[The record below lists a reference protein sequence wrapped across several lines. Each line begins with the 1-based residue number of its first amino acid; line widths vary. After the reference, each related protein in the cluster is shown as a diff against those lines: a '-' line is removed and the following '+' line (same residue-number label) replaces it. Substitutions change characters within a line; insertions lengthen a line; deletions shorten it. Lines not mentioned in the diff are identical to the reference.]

1 MFLPPLLAQ
10 ALEGEYV
17 RCASVHAT
25 PRSAETGELTMISTP
40 DGSCA
45 ADWTVSASPIRGR
58 DEQLETI
65 TGFLDRVRAG
75 VGGVA
80 IIEGAAGLGKTRL
93 LAAARA
99 TAGSLSFRT
108 GLGAAEPGH
117 SPVELAVLMEALFGG
132 AEPLVE
138 RSALGS
144 RDGSREE
151 PFWLL
156 QDVQTLM
163 ERAALRQPLLVCLDD
178 VQWADA
184 GCGFALRMLTQWL
197 APLPVA
203 WLIAVRPNQGAPQIR
218 RALAELATAGAA
230 TIRLTPLKASA
241 VAEVAADVLGAPAG
255 GDLLRTLAD
264 VQGNPFLIVDL
275 LAGLREENLVRV
287 VDGRARLAENRVP
300 HRLEDSMRRR
310 LARTTPAGER
320 VVTAAASLA
329 RQFTLSQIAA
339 MTRIPVTDLVDPVR
353 EVIDAGIFVE
363 AGGRLAFQHDLAREA
378 VRSAVPG
385 AVRRALDREAADV
398 LLASGALPVEVAAQL
413 AASAEP
419 GDVAAVRALAE
430 AAEALG
436 MTDPGASAD
445 IASVALSLLP
455 SRHPLRGPLVA
466 RRTVSLF
473 AAGRSKEARAFAD
486 NALRHSLP
494 AEQEADVRLSLA
506 AMFAISADDRAD
518 NARQGLSLTGLSA
531 DTRARLWTSLFH
543 NLVVASRLDE
553 GLAIESEVRTSVLAS
568 ASTDLAAQYFF
579 QIGRSAME
587 YQLGRFEIALR
598 LLQDVDPERLA
609 GFDDPRERL
618 THSYRSWLLS
628 ALDRVDEASA
638 VAEDGLASAQRD
650 RQNWAVHVFETW
662 HGRHLLHLG
671 RLDEANAVLE
681 GRFHLADAHLIVGVL
696 DAAAVVAVGR
706 TKLHIGD
713 ERGAREVAEI
723 AKVMLTATA
732 PVVRRHAAWYL
743 AVHASTAGDLDQ
755 AHRWLCAL
763 GETERLS
770 LFPLFP
776 MEAADDPLLV
786 RMALTAGDEE
796 LAKAV
801 TELAAR
807 RHELNPGVPSI
818 AAAAAH
824 TRGLLSQSGPDLEQA
839 AAILATCPRPL
850 ALAAALEDLGCAR
863 LADGD
868 HSGAADA
875 FDRVLRICVEAG
887 AERDAA
893 RARKRLRELG
903 IRRRVLPL
911 DRPKLGWESLTDA
924 ELQVARL
931 AAAGYT
937 NRGIAD
943 RLFVSPHTVNTHL
956 RHVFDK
962 LDIRSRVDLTRVVEH
977 HS

>member
-1 MFLPPLLAQ
+1 
-10 ALEGEYV
+10 
-17 RCASVHAT
+17 
-25 PRSAETGELTMISTP
+25 MISVAGASGAGP
-40 DGSCA
+40 SN
-45 ADWTVSASPIRGR
+45 VSSAPIRGR
-58 DEQLETI
+58 DEQLQMI
-65 TGFLDRVRAG
+65 AGFLERVRAG

-80 IIEGAAGLGKTRL
+80 IIEAAAGLGKTRL

-99 TAGSLSFRT
+99 TARTLSFRT

-117 SPVELAVLMEALFGG
+117 SSVELAVLMEALFGG
-132 AEPLVE
+132 AESLVD
-138 RSALGS
+138 RTALGS
-144 RDGSREE
+144 RDRSREE

-156 QDVQTLM
+156 QDVQTLL
-163 ERAALRQPLLVCLDD
+163 ERGALRQPLLVCLDD

-197 APLPVA
+197 ASLPVA
-203 WLIAVRPNQGAPQIR
+203 WLIAVRPNQGVPQVR
-218 RALAELATAGAA
+218 RALAELTTAGAA
-230 TIRLTPLKASA
+230 TIPLAPLTASA
-241 VAEVAADVLGAPAG
+241 VAQVAGDVLGAPAG

-264 VQGNPFLIVDL
+264 VRGNPFLIVDL
-275 LAGLREENLVRV
+275 LTGLREENLVRV

-310 LARTTPAGER
+310 LSRTTPAGER
-320 VVTAAASLA
+320 VVTVAASLA
-329 RQFTLSQIAA
+329 RQFTLDQVAAIA
-339 MTRIPVTDLVDPVR
+339 RIPIADLVDPVR

-363 AGGRLAFQHDLAREA
+363 EGGRLAFQHDLAREA

-385 AVRRALDREAADV
+385 TVRRALDRAAADV
-398 LLASGALPVEVAAQL
+398 LLAGGALPVEVAAQL

-419 GDVAAVRALAE
+419 GDVTAVRALAE

-436 MTDPGASAD
+436 MTDPSASAD
-445 IASVALSLLP
+445 IAGVALSLVP
-455 SRHPLRGPLVA
+455 SRHSLRGPLVA

-486 NALRHSLP
+486 NALRQSLP

-518 NARQGLSLTGLSA
+518 NARQGLSLTGLNA
-531 DTRARLWTSLFH
+531 DTRARLWASLFH
-543 NLVVASRLDE
+543 NLMVGGRLDE
-553 GLAIESEVRTSVLAS
+553 GLAIESEVRANVD
-568 ASTDLAAQYFF
+568 ASTDLAARYFF

-587 YQLGRFEIALR
+587 YQLGRFEPSLR
-598 LLQDVDPERLA
+598 LLQGVNPERLA

-618 THSYRSWLLS
+618 THSYRSWILS
-628 ALDRVDEASA
+628 ALDRVDEAIA
-638 VAEDGLASAQRD
+638 VAEDGLVSAQRD
-650 RQNWAVHVFETW
+650 RQHWAVHVFETW
-662 HGRHLLHLG
+662 KGRHLLQLG

-696 DAAAVVAVGR
+696 DAAAVVALGR
-706 TKLHIGD
+706 TKLHLGD
-713 ERGAREVAEI
+713 ERGAHEVAEI
-723 AKVMLTATA
+723 AKVMLTTTA
-732 PVVRRHAAWYL
+732 PVVRGLAAWYL
-743 AVHASTAGDLDQ
+743 AVHALAGGDPGQ

-776 MEAADDPLLV
+776 MEVADDPLLV
-786 RMALTAGDEE
+786 RMALAAGDAE

-801 TELAAR
+801 AELAAGR
-807 RHELNPGVPSI
+807 YELNPGVPSVAG
-818 AAAAAH
+818 AALH
-824 TRGLLSQSGPDLEQA
+824 TRGLLSDSRPDLEQA
-839 AAILATCPRPL
+839 VAILATCPRPL

-868 HSGAADA
+868 RGGAVDA
-875 FDRVLRICVEAG
+875 FDRVLRICIDAG
-887 AERDAA
+887 AARDAA
-893 RARKRLRELG
+893 RARMRLRELG
-903 IRRRVLPL
+903 VRRRVGSL
-911 DRPKLGWESLTDA
+911 DRPKLGWESLTAA

-931 AAAGYT
+931 AAAGFT

-962 LDIRSRVDLTRVVEH
+962 LDIRSRVDLTRIAER

>member
-1 MFLPPLLAQ
+1 
-10 ALEGEYV
+10 
-17 RCASVHAT
+17 
-25 PRSAETGELTMISTP
+25 MISTP
-40 DGSCA
+40 H
-45 ADWTVSASPIRGR
+45 VSGASPIRGR
-58 DEQLETI
+58 DEQLHMI
-65 TGFLDRVRAG
+65 TGFLERVRAG
-75 VGGVA
+75 AGGVA

-93 LAAARA
+93 LAAARS
-99 TAGSLSFRT
+99 TARGLSFRT

-117 SPVELAVLMEALFGG
+117 SSVELAVLMEALFGG
-132 AEPLVE
+132 AESLIE
-138 RSALGS
+138 RNALGS
-144 RDGSREE
+144 HDGSREE
-151 PFWLL
+151 SFWLL

-197 APLPVA
+197 ASLPVA
-203 WLIAVRPNQGAPQIR
+203 WLIAVRPDQGAPQIR
-218 RALAELATAGAA
+218 RALAELTAAGAA
-230 TIRLTPLKASA
+230 TIRLTPLPASA
-241 VAEVAADVLGAPAG
+241 VAQVAADVLGAPAG

-264 VQGNPFLIVDL
+264 GQGNPFLVVDL

-310 LARTTPAGER
+310 LSRTTPAGER
-320 VVTAAASLA
+320 VVTVAASLA

-339 MTRIPVTDLVDPVR
+339 MARIGVADLVDPVR
-353 EVIDAGIFVE
+353 EVIDAGIFIE

-378 VRSAVPG
+378 VRSAIPG

-445 IASVALSLLP
+445 MASVALSLLP
-455 SRHPLRGPLVA
+455 SRNPLRGPLVA

-486 NALRHSLP
+486 NALRQSLP
-494 AEQEADVRLSLA
+494 ADQEADVRLSLA

-543 NLVVASRLDE
+543 NLMVASRLDE
-553 GLAIESEVRTSVLAS
+553 GLAIESEVRASVC

-587 YQLGRFEIALR
+587 YQLGRFELSLR
-598 LLQDVDPERLA
+598 LLQGVDPEVLA

-628 ALDRVDEASA
+628 ALDRADEAIA

-662 HGRHLLHLG
+662 KGQHLLHLG

-696 DAAAVVAVGR
+696 DAASVVALGR

-713 ERGAREVAEI
+713 ERGADEVAEI
-723 AKVMLTATA
+723 AKVMLTTTA

-743 AVHASTAGDLDQ
+743 AVHAMTAGDPDQ
-755 AHRWLCAL
+755 AYRWLCAL

-776 MEAADDPLLV
+776 MEVADDPLLV
-786 RMALTAGDEE
+786 RMALTAGDSE

-807 RHELNPGVPSI
+807 RHELNPGVASM
-818 AAAAAH
+818 AGAAAH
-824 TRGLLSQSGPDLEQA
+824 TRGLLSQSRPDLEQA
-839 AAILATCPRPL
+839 AAILAPGPRPL
-850 ALAAALEDLGCAR
+850 ALAAVLEDLGGIR

-868 HSGAADA
+868 RRGAVDA
-875 FDRVLRICVEAG
+875 FERVLRICVDAG
-887 AERDAA
+887 AARDAA

-903 IRRRVLPL
+903 IRRRIQAL
-911 DRPKLGWESLTDA
+911 DRPRLGWESLTDA
-924 ELQVARL
+924 ELAVARL
-931 AAAGYT
+931 AAAGRT

-977 HS
+977 HSR

>member
-1 MFLPPLLAQ
+1 M
-10 ALEGEYV
+10 
-17 RCASVHAT
+17 
-25 PRSAETGELTMISTP
+25 
-40 DGSCA
+40 
-45 ADWTVSASPIRGR
+45 VSAAQGPGAGGSIVSGAGSSSPIRGR
-58 DEQLETI
+58 DEQLQLI
-65 TGFLDRVRAG
+65 TGFLERVRAG

-99 TAGSLSFRT
+99 TARTLCFRT

-117 SPVELAVLMEALFGG
+117 SSVELAVLMEALFGG
-132 AEPLVE
+132 AESLVE
-138 RSALGS
+138 RAALGS
-144 RDGSREE
+144 RDRSREE

-156 QDVQTLM
+156 QDLQTLL
-163 ERAALRQPLLVCLDD
+163 ERAALRQPLLICLDD
-178 VQWADA
+178 VQWADP

-197 APLPVA
+197 VSLPVA

-218 RALAELATAGAA
+218 RALAELTTAGAA
-230 TIRLTPLKASA
+230 TIRLTPLSASA
-241 VAEVAADVLGAPAG
+241 VAEVAADVLGAPVG

-275 LAGLREENLVRV
+275 LAGLREENLVSV
-287 VDGRARLAENRVP
+287 ADGRARLMENRVP

-310 LARTTPAGER
+310 LSRTTPAGER
-320 VVTAAASLA
+320 VGISAASLA
-329 RQFTLSQIAA
+329 RQFTLNQIAA
-339 MTRIPVTDLVDPVR
+339 LARIPVADLVDPVR

-363 AGGRLAFQHDLAREA
+363 ADGRLAFQHDLAREA
-378 VRSAVPG
+378 VRNVVPD
-385 AVRRALDREAADV
+385 AIRRALDREAADV
-398 LLASGALPVEVAAQL
+398 LLADGALPVEVAAQL

-419 GDVAAVRALAE
+419 GDVAAVRALAD
-430 AAEALG
+430 AAESLG
-436 MTDPGASAD
+436 VTDPSASAD
-445 IASVALSLLP
+445 IASVALSLAP

-486 NALRHSLP
+486 NALRQSLP

-518 NARQGLSLTGLSA
+518 NARQGLSLAGLSA
-531 DTRARLWTSLFH
+531 DTRARLWASLFH
-543 NLVVASRLDE
+543 NLLVAGRLDE
-553 GLAIESEVRTSVLAS
+553 GLAIESEVRANVL

-587 YQLGRFEIALR
+587 YQLGRFELSLQ
-598 LLQDVDPERLA
+598 LLGGVDPERLA

-618 THSYRSWLLS
+618 THSYRSWVLS
-628 ALDRVDEASA
+628 ALDRVDEAIA

-650 RQNWAVHVFETW
+650 RQNWALHVFETW
-662 HGRHLLHLG
+662 KGRHLLHLG

-681 GRFHLADAHLIVGVL
+681 GRFRLADAHLIVGVL
-696 DAAAVVAVGR
+696 DAAGVVALGR
-706 TKLHIGD
+706 TKLHVGD
-713 ERGAREVAEI
+713 ERGANEVAET
-723 AKVMLTATA
+723 AKVMLAATA
-732 PVVRRHAAWYL
+732 PVVRRLGAWYL
-743 AVHASTAGDLDQ
+743 AVHSMASGEPRQ

-763 GETERLS
+763 GETERMS

-786 RMALTAGDEE
+786 RMALAAGDLE

-801 TELAAR
+801 AELAAR
-807 RHELNPGVPSI
+807 RYELNPGVPSM
-818 AAAAAH
+818 AGAAAH
-824 TRGLLSQSGPDLEQA
+824 ARGLLNDSRQDLEQA
-839 AAILATCPRPL
+839 AGILVTCPRPM

-868 HSGAADA
+868 RSGAVDA
-875 FDRVLRICVEAG
+875 FDRVLRICLDTG
-887 AERDAA
+887 AARDAA
-893 RARKRLRELG
+893 RTRKRLRELG
-903 IRRRVLPL
+903 IRRRVQSL

-924 ELQVARL
+924 ELNVARL

-943 RLFVSPHTVNTHL
+943 KLFVSPHTVNTHL

-962 LDIRSRVDLTRVVEH
+962 LDVRSRVDLTRTAER

>member
-1 MFLPPLLAQ
+1 
-10 ALEGEYV
+10 
-17 RCASVHAT
+17 
-25 PRSAETGELTMISTP
+25 MISTP
-40 DGSCA
+40 H
-45 ADWTVSASPIRGR
+45 VSGASPIRGR
-58 DEQLETI
+58 DEQLQMI
-65 TGFLDRVRAG
+65 TGFLERVRAG
-75 VGGVA
+75 AGGVA

-93 LAAARA
+93 LAAAQA
-99 TAGSLSFRT
+99 TARVLSFRT

-117 SPVELAVLMEALFGG
+117 SSVELAVLMEALFGG
-132 AEPLVE
+132 AESLVE
-138 RSALGS
+138 RNAL
-144 RDGSREE
+144 DGSREE
-151 PFWLL
+151 LFWLL

-218 RALAELATAGAA
+218 RALAELTTAGAA
-230 TIRLTPLKASA
+230 TIRLTPLTASA

-310 LARTTPAGER
+310 LSRTTPAGER
-320 VVTAAASLA
+320 VVTVAASLA
-329 RQFTLSQIAA
+329 RQFTLNQIAA
-339 MTRIPVTDLVDPVR
+339 MTGIGVADLVDPVR
-353 EVIDAGIFVE
+353 EVIDAGIFIE
-363 AGGRLAFQHDLAREA
+363 AGARLAFQHDLAREA
-378 VRSAVPG
+378 VRRAIPD

-445 IASVALSLLP
+445 MASVALSLLP
-455 SRHPLRGPLVA
+455 SRNPLRGPLVA

-486 NALRHSLP
+486 NALRQSLP

-543 NLVVASRLDE
+543 NLMVASRLDE
-553 GLAIESEVRTSVLAS
+553 GLAIESEVRASVGAG
-568 ASTDLAAQYFF
+568 TDLAAQYFF

-587 YQLGRFEIALR
+587 YQLGRFELSLR
-598 LLQDVDPERLA
+598 LLQGVDPAVLA

-628 ALDRVDEASA
+628 ALDRVDEAIA
-638 VAEDGLASAQRD
+638 VAEDGLACAQRD

-662 HGRHLLHLG
+662 NGRNLLHLG
-671 RLDEANAVLE
+671 RLDEANAMLE

-696 DAAAVVAVGR
+696 DAASVVALGR

-713 ERGAREVAEI
+713 ERGAHEVAEI
-723 AKVMLTATA
+723 AKVMLTTTA

-743 AVHASTAGDLDQ
+743 AVHAMTAGDPDR

-786 RMALTAGDEE
+786 RMALAAGDSE

-807 RHELNPGVPSI
+807 RHELSPGVASM
-818 AAAAAH
+818 AGAAAH
-824 TRGLLSQSGPDLEQA
+824 TRGLLNESRPDLEQA
-839 AAILATCPRPL
+839 AAILASGPRPL
-850 ALAAALEDLGCAR
+850 ALAAVLEDLGGIR
-863 LADGD
+863 LAEGD
-868 HSGAADA
+868 RSGAADA
-875 FDRVLRICVEAG
+875 FDRVLRICVDAG
-887 AERDAA
+887 AARDAA
-893 RARKRLRELG
+893 RVRKRLRELG
-903 IRRRVLPL
+903 IRRRVQAL
-911 DRPKLGWESLTDA
+911 DRPKQGWESLTDA

-931 AAAGYT
+931 AAAGCT

-977 HS
+977 HP

>member
-1 MFLPPLLAQ
+1 MIAGV
-10 ALEGEYV
+10 LE
-17 RCASVHAT
+17 
-25 PRSAETGELTMISTP
+25 
-40 DGSCA
+40 
-45 ADWTVSASPIRGR
+45 
-58 DEQLETI
+58 
-65 TGFLDRVRAG
+65 RVRSG
-75 VGGVA
+75 VGGVV

-93 LAAARA
+93 LAEARA
-99 TAGSLSFRT
+99 TARTLSFRT

-117 SPVELAVLMEALFGG
+117 SSVQLAVLMEALFGG
-132 AEPLVE
+132 AESLLE
-138 RSALGS
+138 RAALGS

-197 APLPVA
+197 ASLPIA

-218 RALAELATAGAA
+218 RALAELTTAGAA
-230 TIRLTPLKASA
+230 TIHLTPLPASA
-241 VAEVAADVLGAPAG
+241 VAQVAADTLGAPAG
-255 GDLLRTLAD
+255 GDLLRTLAGG
-264 VQGNPFLIVDL
+264 QGNPFLIVDL
-275 LAGLREENLVRV
+275 LAGLREENLVSV
-287 VDGRARLAENRVP
+287 ADGRARLVENRVP

-310 LARTTPAGER
+310 LSRTTPAGER
-320 VVTAAASLA
+320 VVTVAASLA
-329 RQFTLSQIAA
+329 RQFTLSQISA
-339 MTRIPVTDLVDPVR
+339 MARLPVADLVEPIR
-353 EVIDAGIFVE
+353 EILDAGIFIE

-378 VRSAVPG
+378 ARNAVPD

-398 LLASGALPVEVAAQL
+398 LLAGGALPVEVAAQL
-413 AASAEP
+413 AASAEA
-419 GDVAAVRALAE
+419 GDVAAVRALAD
-430 AAEALG
+430 AAESLG
-436 MTDPGASAD
+436 MTDPSASAD
-445 IASVALSLLP
+445 IASVALSLAP

-486 NALRHSLP
+486 AALRQSLP
-494 AEQEADVRLSLA
+494 AEQEAEVRLSLA

-518 NARQGLSLTGLSA
+518 NAREGLSLTGLSA
-531 DTRARLWTSLFH
+531 DTRARLWASLFH
-543 NLVVASRLDE
+543 NLLVAGRLDE
-553 GLAIESEVRTSVLAS
+553 GLAIESEVGANVL

-587 YQLGRFEIALR
+587 YQLGRFESALR
-598 LLQDVDPERLA
+598 LVGGVDPGQLA

-618 THSYRSWLLS
+618 AHSYRSWVLS
-628 ALDRVDEASA
+628 ALDRVDEAMA

-662 HGRHLLHLG
+662 KGRHLLHLG

-696 DAAAVVAVGR
+696 DAAAVVTLGR
-706 TKLHIGD
+706 AKLHIGD
-713 ERGAREVAEI
+713 EHGAQEVAKI
-723 AKVMLTATA
+723 AQVMLETTA
-732 PVVRRHAAWYL
+732 PVVRRLAAWYL
-743 AVHASTAGDLDQ
+743 AVHAMASGPPEQ

-763 GETERLS
+763 GETQRLS

-786 RMALTAGDEE
+786 RMALAAGDAE

-801 TELAAR
+801 AGLAAR
-807 RHELNPGVPSI
+807 RYEINPAVPSV
-818 AAAAAH
+818 AGAAAH
-824 TRGLLSQSGPDLEQA
+824 TRGLLNNSRQDLEQA
-839 AAILATCPRPL
+839 VEFLVTGPRPM

-863 LADGD
+863 LDDGD
-868 HSGAADA
+868 RSGAVDA
-875 FDRVLRICVEAG
+875 FDRVLRICLDTG
-887 AERDAA
+887 AARDAA

-903 IRRRVLPL
+903 IRRRVQSL

-924 ELQVARL
+924 ELEVARL

-962 LDIRSRVDLTRVVEH
+962 LEIRSRVDLTRIAERH
-977 HS
+977 A

>member
-1 MFLPPLLAQ
+1 
-10 ALEGEYV
+10 
-17 RCASVHAT
+17 
-25 PRSAETGELTMISTP
+25 MISTP
-40 DGSCA
+40 QVPG
-45 ADWTVSASPIRGR
+45 ASPIRGR
-58 DEQLETI
+58 DEQLQMI
-65 TGFLDRVRAG
+65 TGFLERVRAG
-75 VGGVA
+75 AGGVA

-99 TAGSLSFRT
+99 TARTLSFRT

-117 SPVELAVLMEALFGG
+117 SSVELAVLMEALFGG
-132 AEPLVE
+132 AESLVE
-138 RSALGS
+138 RKALGS
-144 RDGSREE
+144 RDGSRSREE
-151 PFWLL
+151 SFWLL

-197 APLPVA
+197 APWPVA

-218 RALAELATAGAA
+218 RALAELTTAGAA
-230 TIRLTPLKASA
+230 TIRLAPLTASA
-241 VAEVAADVLGAPAG
+241 VAELAADVLGAPAG

-287 VDGRARLAENRVP
+287 VDGRAKMAGNRVP

-310 LARTTPAGER
+310 LSRTTAAGER
-320 VVTAAASLA
+320 VVTVAASLA
-329 RQFTLSQIAA
+329 RQFTLGQIAA
-339 MTRIPVTDLVDPVR
+339 MARIGVADLVDPVR

-363 AGGRLAFQHDLAREA
+363 VGGRLAFQHDLAREA
-378 VRSAVPG
+378 VRSAIPD

-445 IASVALSLLP
+445 IASVALALLP

-486 NALRHSLP
+486 NALRQSLP

-506 AMFAISADDRAD
+506 AMFAISADDRAET
-518 NARQGLSLTGLSA
+518 ARQGLSLTGLSA
-531 DTRARLWTSLFH
+531 DTRARLQASLFH
-543 NLVVASRLDE
+543 NLMVASRLDE
-553 GLAIESEVRTSVLAS
+553 GLAIESEVRTSVG

-587 YQLGRFEIALR
+587 YQLGRFEHSLQ
-598 LLQDVDPERLA
+598 LLQDVDAEVLA

-618 THSYRSWLLS
+618 TRSYRSWLLS
-628 ALDRVDEASA
+628 ALDRVDEAKA

-662 HGRHLLHLG
+662 NGRNLLHLG
-671 RLDEANAVLE
+671 RLDEANAMLE
-681 GRFHLADAHLIVGVL
+681 GRFHLADAQLIVGVL
-696 DAAAVVAVGR
+696 DAASVVALGR

-713 ERGAREVAEI
+713 ERGAQEVAEI
-723 AKVMLTATA
+723 AKVMLTTTA

-743 AVHASTAGDLDQ
+743 AVQAMTAGHPDQ

-763 GETERLS
+763 GEAERLS

-776 MEAADDPLLV
+776 MEAADDSLLV
-786 RMALTAGDEE
+786 RMALAAGDSE
-796 LAKAV
+796 LAKGV

-807 RHELNPGVPSI
+807 RHELNPGVASI
-818 AAAAAH
+818 AGAAAH
-824 TRGLLSQSGPDLEQA
+824 TRGLLSQSRPDLEQA
-839 AAILATCPRPL
+839 AAILAPGPRPL
-850 ALAAALEDLGCAR
+850 ALAAVLEDLGSAR
-863 LADGD
+863 LAGGD
-868 HSGAADA
+868 RSGAVDA
-875 FDRVLRICVEAG
+875 FDRVLRICVDAG
-887 AERDAA
+887 AARDAA

-903 IRRRVLPL
+903 IRRRVQAL
-911 DRPKLGWESLTDA
+911 DRPKLGWESLTGA
-924 ELQVARL
+924 ELAVARL

-962 LDIRSRVDLTRVVEH
+962 LDIRSRVDLTRVVGH

>member
-1 MFLPPLLAQ
+1 
-10 ALEGEYV
+10 
-17 RCASVHAT
+17 
-25 PRSAETGELTMISTP
+25 
-40 DGSCA
+40 
-45 ADWTVSASPIRGR
+45 
-58 DEQLETI
+58 
-65 TGFLDRVRAG
+65 
-75 VGGVA
+75 
-80 IIEGAAGLGKTRL
+80 
-93 LAAARA
+93 
-99 TAGSLSFRT
+99 
-108 GLGAAEPGH
+108 
-117 SPVELAVLMEALFGG
+117 
-132 AEPLVE
+132 
-138 RSALGS
+138 
-144 RDGSREE
+144 
-151 PFWLL
+151 
-156 QDVQTLM
+156 
-163 ERAALRQPLLVCLDD
+163 
-178 VQWADA
+178 
-184 GCGFALRMLTQWL
+184 
-197 APLPVA
+197 
-203 WLIAVRPNQGAPQIR
+203 
-218 RALAELATAGAA
+218 
-230 TIRLTPLKASA
+230 
-241 VAEVAADVLGAPAG
+241 
-255 GDLLRTLAD
+255 LAD

-287 VDGRARLAENRVP
+287 IDGRARLAENRVP

-310 LARTTPAGER
+310 LSRTTPAGER
-320 VVTAAASLA
+320 VVTVAASLA

-339 MTRIPVTDLVDPVR
+339 MARIGVADLVDPVR
-353 EVIDAGIFVE
+353 EVIDAGIFVGV
-363 AGGRLAFQHDLAREA
+363 GGRLAFQHDLAREA
-378 VRSAVPG
+378 VRSAIPD

-445 IASVALSLLP
+445 IASVALALLP

-486 NALRHSLP
+486 NALRQSLP

-506 AMFAISADDRAD
+506 AMFAISADDRAET
-518 NARQGLSLTGLSA
+518 ARQGLSLTGLSA

-543 NLVVASRLDE
+543 NLMVASRLDE
-553 GLAIESEVRTSVLAS
+553 GLAIESEVRTSVS
-568 ASTDLAAQYFF
+568 AGTDVAAQYFF

-587 YQLGRFEIALR
+587 YQLGRFEPSLQ
-598 LLQDVDPERLA
+598 LLQGVDPEVLA

-618 THSYRSWLLS
+618 TRSYRSWLLS
-628 ALDRVDEASA
+628 ALDRVDEAIA

-662 HGRHLLHLG
+662 NGRNLLHLG

-696 DAAAVVAVGR
+696 DAASVVALGR

-713 ERGAREVAEI
+713 ERGAHEVAEI
-723 AKVMLTATA
+723 AKVMLTTTA

-743 AVHASTAGDLDQ
+743 AVHAMTAGDPDQ

-763 GETERLS
+763 GEAERLS

-786 RMALTAGDEE
+786 RMALAAGDSE

-801 TELAAR
+801 TKLAAR
-807 RHELNPGVPSI
+807 RHELNPGVASI
-818 AAAAAH
+818 AGAAAY
-824 TRGLLSQSGPDLEQA
+824 TRGLLSQSRPDLEQA
-839 AAILATCPRPL
+839 AAILAPGPRPL
-850 ALAAALEDLGCAR
+850 ALAAVLEDLGGIR

-868 HSGAADA
+868 RSGAVDA
-875 FDRVLRICVEAG
+875 FDRVLQICVDAG
-887 AERDAA
+887 AARDAA

-903 IRRRVLPL
+903 IRRRVQAL

-924 ELQVARL
+924 ELQVAHL
-931 AAAGYT
+931 AAAGCT

>member
-1 MFLPPLLAQ
+1 
-10 ALEGEYV
+10 
-17 RCASVHAT
+17 
-25 PRSAETGELTMISTP
+25 MISTP
-40 DGSCA
+40 HVSGAGDSTG
-45 ADWTVSASPIRGR
+45 SASPIRGR
-58 DEQLETI
+58 DEQLQMI
-65 TGFLDRVRAG
+65 TGFLERVRAG
-75 VGGVA
+75 AGGVA

-93 LAAARA
+93 LTAARV
-99 TAGSLSFRT
+99 TARALSFRT

-132 AEPLVE
+132 TESLVE
-138 RSALGS
+138 RNAFGS

-197 APLPVA
+197 ASLPVA
-203 WLIAVRPNQGAPQIR
+203 WLIAIRPDQGAPQIR
-218 RALAELATAGAA
+218 RALAELTTAGAA
-230 TIRLTPLKASA
+230 TIRLTPLAASA

-264 VQGNPFLIVDL
+264 VQGNPFLVVDL

-310 LARTTPAGER
+310 LSRTTPAGER
-320 VVTAAASLA
+320 VVTVAASLA
-329 RQFTLSQIAA
+329 RQFTLGQIAA
-339 MTRIPVTDLVDPVR
+339 MARIGVADLVDPVR
-353 EVIDAGIFVE
+353 EVIDAGIFIE

-378 VRSAVPG
+378 VRSAIPG

-445 IASVALSLLP
+445 MASVALSLLP
-455 SRHPLRGPLVA
+455 SRNPLRGPLVA

-486 NALRHSLP
+486 NALRQSLP

-543 NLVVASRLDE
+543 NLMVASRLDE
-553 GLAIESEVRTSVLAS
+553 GLAIEAEVRASVC

-587 YQLGRFEIALR
+587 YQLGRFELSLR
-598 LLQDVDPERLA
+598 LLQGVDPEVLA

-628 ALDRVDEASA
+628 ALDRADEAIA

-662 HGRHLLHLG
+662 KGQHLLHLG

-696 DAAAVVAVGR
+696 DAASVVAVGR

-713 ERGAREVAEI
+713 ERGADEVAEI
-723 AKVMLTATA
+723 AKVMLTTTA

-743 AVHASTAGDLDQ
+743 AVHAMTAGDPDQ

-776 MEAADDPLLV
+776 MEVADDPLLV
-786 RMALTAGDEE
+786 RMALTAGDSE

-807 RHELNPGVPSI
+807 RHELNPGVASM
-818 AAAAAH
+818 AGAAAH
-824 TRGLLSQSGPDLEQA
+824 TRGLLSRSRPDLEQA
-839 AAILATCPRPL
+839 AAILAPGPRPL
-850 ALAAALEDLGCAR
+850 ALAAVLEDLGGIR

-868 HSGAADA
+868 RRGAADA
-875 FDRVLRICVEAG
+875 FERVLRICV
-887 AERDAA
+887 D
-893 RARKRLRELG
+893 
-903 IRRRVLPL
+903 
-911 DRPKLGWESLTDA
+911 
-924 ELQVARL
+924 
-931 AAAGYT
+931 
-937 NRGIAD
+937 
-943 RLFVSPHTVNTHL
+943 
-956 RHVFDK
+956 
-962 LDIRSRVDLTRVVEH
+962 
-977 HS
+977 

>member
-1 MFLPPLLAQ
+1 M
-10 ALEGEYV
+10 
-17 RCASVHAT
+17 
-25 PRSAETGELTMISTP
+25 
-40 DGSCA
+40 
-45 ADWTVSASPIRGR
+45 VSATQGSGAGGSVVSNNGTPSPIRGR
-58 DEQLETI
+58 DEQLQVI
-65 TGFLDRVRAG
+65 AGFLERVRAG
-75 VGGVA
+75 AGGVA

-99 TAGSLSFRT
+99 TAGTLSFRT

-117 SPVELAVLMEALFGG
+117 SSVGLAVLLEALFGG
-132 AEPLVE
+132 AESLVE
-138 RSALGS
+138 RTALGS
-144 RDGSREE
+144 RDRSREE

-156 QDVQTLM
+156 QDIQTLM

-178 VQWADA
+178 VQWADP

-197 APLPVA
+197 ASLPVA
-203 WLIAVRPNQGAPQIR
+203 WLIAVRPNQGVPQIR
-218 RALAELATAGAA
+218 RALAELTSVGAA
-230 TIRLTPLKASA
+230 TISLTPLSASA

-264 VQGNPFLIVDL
+264 VQGNPFLVVDL
-275 LAGLREENLVRV
+275 LTGLREENLVSV
-287 VDGRARLAENRVP
+287 AGGRARLVENRVP
-300 HRLEDSMRRR
+300 HRLEDSVRRR
-310 LARTTPAGER
+310 LSRTTPAGER
-320 VVTAAASLA
+320 VVTVAASLA
-329 RQFTLSQIAA
+329 RQFTLNQIAA
-339 MTRIPVTDLVDPVR
+339 MARIPVAGLVDPVR
-353 EVIDAGIFVE
+353 EIIDAGIFVE
-363 AGGRLAFQHDLAREA
+363 AGGRLAFQHDLTREA

-385 AVRRALDREAADV
+385 AVRRALDRAAADV
-398 LLASGALPVEVAAQL
+398 LLADGALAVEVAAQL

-419 GDVAAVRALAE
+419 GDVTAVRALAD
-430 AAEALG
+430 AAESLG
-436 MTDPGASAD
+436 MTDPSASAD
-445 IASVALSLLP
+445 IARVALSLAP

-486 NALRHSLP
+486 NALRQSLP

-506 AMFAISADDRAD
+506 AMFAVSADDRAE

-531 DTRARLWTSLFH
+531 DTRARLWASLFH
-543 NLVVASRLDE
+543 NLLVAGRLDE
-553 GLAIESEVRTSVLAS
+553 GLAIESEVRTTVL
-568 ASTDLAAQYFF
+568 ASTDLAARYFF

-587 YQLGRFEIALR
+587 YQLSRFDLALR
-598 LLQDVDPERLA
+598 LLDGVDPERLA

-618 THSYRSWLLS
+618 THSYRSWVLS
-628 ALDRVDEASA
+628 ALDRVDEAIA

-662 HGRHLLHLG
+662 KGQHLLHLG
-671 RLDEANAVLE
+671 KLDEANALLE

-696 DAAAVVAVGR
+696 DAAAVVALGR
-706 TKLHIGD
+706 TKLFVGD
-713 ERGAREVAEI
+713 ERGADEVAEI
-723 AKVMLTATA
+723 AKVMLGTTA
-732 PVVRRHAAWYL
+732 PVVRRLAAWYL
-743 AVHASTAGDLDQ
+743 AVHATASGDPDQ

-786 RMALTAGDEE
+786 RMALAAGDEQ

-801 TELAAR
+801 AGLAVR
-807 RHELNPGVPSI
+807 RYELNPAVPSI
-818 AAAAAH
+818 AGAAAH
-824 TRGLLSQSGPDLEQA
+824 IRGLLSGSRQDLEQA
-839 AAILATCPRPL
+839 AAILGTGPRPL
-850 ALAAALEDLGCAR
+850 ALAAALEDLGCAA
-863 LADGD
+863 LAGGD
-868 HSGAADA
+868 RSGAVGA
-875 FDRVLRICVEAG
+875 FDQVLRICIDTG
-887 AERDAA
+887 AARDAA

-903 IRRRVLPL
+903 IRRRVQTL
-911 DRPKLGWESLTDA
+911 DRPKLGWESLTAA
-924 ELQVARL
+924 ELEVARL

-956 RHVFDK
+956 RHVFEKVDV
-962 LDIRSRVDLTRVVEH
+962 RSRVDLTRIAER